1 MPAKATIAGSVR
13 AKPWLIVLGIV
24 MASCAGLV
32 GVFGPRLARSAK
44 GLYGPISKMKSEQQD
59 FESWNERR
67 AWKEPAA
74 PELSAAKLDAFLLL
88 RKELLDLEARSEG
101 VRREFPEG
109 RKPSLDE
116 ISGLMEG
123 VGSLVAGQLAAFRR
137 HDITPAEYE
146 YLKRLVYRTWLQAL
160 TAQGL
165 DPAARLA
172 AAREIEA
179 AAETERNAAAKERL
193 RQVARS
199 LRERRPPA
207 PEGVPPEV
215 HELLLDRASEIQAL
229 LAPSGEAPIA
239 R

>member
-1 MPAKATIAGSVR
+1 MR
-13 AKPWLIVLGIV
+13 AKTWLIVLGIL
-24 MASCAGLV
+24 MGSCAALV

-44 GLYGPISKMKSEQQD
+44 GLYAPLSKMKSEQQD
-59 FESWNERR
+59 FERWREQR
-67 AWKEPAA
+67 AWKEPAP

-88 RKELLDLEARSEG
+88 RKELLDLEARTEG

-123 VGSLVAGQLAAFRR
+123 VGGLVTGQLAAFRR

-146 YLKRLVYRTWLQAL
+146 YLKRLVYREWLQAL

-179 AAETERNAAAKERL
+179 AAEAEPSASVKQRL
-193 RQVARS
+193 RQVARA

-207 PEGVPPEV
+207 PEGVPPAV
-215 HELLLDRASEIQAL
+215 HALLLDEASQIQAL
-229 LAPSGEAPIA
+229 LAPSGSGATLA